1 MLKLKKR
8 QTIELK
14 VGGLERVIKSKMFLK
29 SAGSPI
35 NVSAKEAVDRKKKL
49 KLWRPLVEPRV
60 RHIQTGTNQIF
71 TAS

>member
-1 MLKLKKR
+1 MRKLKKH

-35 NVSAKEAVDRKKKL
+35 NVSAKEAVDREKKTKTL
-49 KLWRPLVEPRV
+49 EA
-60 RHIQTGTNQIF
+60 IG
-71 TAS
+71 